1 MKFIK
6 SEIPEVV
13 IVEPRLFNDDRGYF
27 YESFSQEKFEENVV
41 QTSFIQDNESKST
54 YGVLRGLHYQLP
66 PFAQAKL
73 VRVLKGEILDF
84 AVDIRKGSP
93 TFGKHIKVRLSSD
106 NKKQLFVPRGF
117 AHGFVVLSET
127 TEVAYKIDNTY
138 SPKHEA
144 SIKFDDKILGLDWEI
159 DAKDIILSD
168 KDELAPNLGEAV
180 VFENK

>member
-6 SEIPEVV
+6 TEIPEVV
-13 IVEPRLFNDDRGYF
+13 IIEPRLFKDDRGYF
-27 YESFSQEKFEENVV
+27 YEAFSQEKFDANV
-41 QTSFIQDNESKST
+41 TPTTFIQDNESKST
-54 YGVLRGLHYQLP
+54 YGVVRGLHYQLP

-73 VRVLKGEILDF
+73 VRVLQGKILDI

-93 TFGKHIKVRLSSD
+93 TFGKHVGVELSSE

-127 TEVAYKIDNTY
+127 AEVAYKIDNKY

-144 SIKFDDKILGLDWEI
+144 SIKFADETLGLDWGINKE
-159 DAKDIILSD
+159 DIVLSE
-168 KDELAPNLGEAV
+168 KDELAPAFLEAV
-180 VFENK
+180 VFDK